1 MIEYIIKLRNPAGV
15 VLHHSLPTAQ
25 LKWVVSEMQVGNL
38 SMVIPGDMIDT
49 SWITDDSRIELWRRV
64 DRSYTS
70 LIGGQWLIDRIA
82 IRGRSQD
89 IAVDAVDFNGVL
101 DRRTVDYP
109 AATPD
114 VTNAYSAKTGNADN
128 LIKAFVRENIGATTT
143 DTARRL
149 ADLTVTADTS
159 LAPSTTKHASR
170 KNLLTTLQDL
180 AADSRAQGTYLTWG
194 WSFAENAYTFDTRI
208 NQWGVNHGST
218 SADTIIISQEHGN
231 LLEPEIIEDYSA
243 ERNVI
248 KIGGLG
254 EGDARVI
261 GSATGTR
268 AAVTPFSRKEYFTSG
283 TSTDSSAALTGEA
296 NTELQAQ
303 RARRTF
309 TGRVAET
316 NVLRFGV
323 HFNYGDL
330 VIGSYAG
337 RTFDCHLDTISAEV
351 VGGIETNLDIRL
363 HGEEAI

>member
-15 VLHHSLPTAQ
+15 VLHHSLPTAR
-25 LKWVVSEMQVGNL
+25 LSWVISEMRVGNL

-49 SWITDDSRIELWRRV
+49 SWITDDCRLELWRRV

-70 LIGGQWLIDRIA
+70 LIGGQWLIDRIS

-101 DRRTVDYP
+101 DRRIVDYP

-128 LIKAFVRENIGATTT
+128 LIKAFVRENIGATAT

-159 LAPSTTKHASR
+159 LAPSTTKHAGR
-170 KNLLTTLQDL
+170 KSLLTTLQDL

-194 WSFAENAYTFDTRI
+194 WSFAENAFTFDTHI
-208 NQWGVNHGST
+208 NQWGINHGST
-218 SADTIIISQEHGN
+218 SADTIIISQDHYN
-231 LLEPEIIEDYSA
+231 LLEPEIVEDYSA

-283 TSTDSSAALTGEA
+283 TATDSSAALTGEA
-296 NTELQAQ
+296 NTELQER
-303 RARRTF
+303 RARRKF
-309 TGRVAET
+309 IGRVAET
-316 NVLRFGV
+316 DALRFGV

-330 VIGSYAG
+330 VIASYAG
-337 RTFDCHLDTISAEV
+337 RTFDCHLDTIGADV
-351 VGGIETNLDIRL
+351 VGGIEVNLDIRL
-363 HGEEAI
+363 RGEELI